1 MRIIF
6 ENDKQKGL
14 DPLNSPYGNNDFL
27 ISPEIDYFLIPKKGR
42 KCRSI
47 YFNEDGAYNLQCA
60 LEEDNIK
67 LLPNDL
73 VRNKTF
79 WNNKGLFVKVVYK
92 EPFKFESPS
101 DTTRHCVFDLYR
113 KNSGYARLIDDELI
127 NIATDERYMSK
138 EFEDSKDLIC
148 EINECLF
155 SNEELECIFEYAP
168 YMWYEP
174 N

>member
-14 DPLNSPYGNNDFL
+14 DPLNSPYGNKNFL

-47 YFNEDGAYNLQCA
+47 YFNDDGAYNLKCA
-60 LEEDNIK
+60 LEEDNIR

-73 VRNKTF
+73 IKNKTF

-92 EPFKFESPS
+92 EPFEFKSPS
-101 DTTRHCVFDLYR
+101 DTTRHCVFDIGSL
-113 KNSGYARLIDDELI
+113 NNGYARLIDDELI
-127 NIATDERYMSK
+127 SIATDERYMSE

-148 EINECLF
+148 AVNECLF
-155 SNEELECIFEYAP
+155 SNEELKYIFECAQ
-168 YMWYEP
+168 YMWYES
-174 N
+174 